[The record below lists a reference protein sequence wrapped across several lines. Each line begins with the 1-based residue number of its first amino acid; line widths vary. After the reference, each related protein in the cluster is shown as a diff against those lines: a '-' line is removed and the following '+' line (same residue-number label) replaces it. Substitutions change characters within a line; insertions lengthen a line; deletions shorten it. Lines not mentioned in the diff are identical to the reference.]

1 MANLKELRN
10 RITSIGSTMKITS
23 AMKMVSAAKLKKA
36 QDAIVQMRPYASKLT
51 EILQKA
57 SSTLDSSENAYG
69 EVRDGNKVR
78 LVVIS
83 SNRGLC
89 GGFNS
94 SVVKKAKSYMAANP
108 AEYTIATV
116 GKKAHDAFKN
126 DSRKV
131 SSNTALWDEITFDGA
146 KQEAQALMDG
156 FVAGEFD
163 KVVIVYNSF
172 KNAAVQEPQAEQFLP
187 IATEEQLGTEAI
199 SDTTQVMPLAIK
211 EGVKTNDARDSTEYI
226 YEPSMEEILADLIP
240 TSLKTQFFAAL
251 LDANASEHGARM
263 TAMHKATDNAKALQG
278 DLKLEYNKARQA
290 AITNEILE
298 IVGGADALAG

>member
-126 DSRKV
+126 DARKV

-163 KVVIVYNSF
+163 KVVILYNSF

-187 IATEEQLGTEAI
+187 IAMEDQLGTEEVA
-199 SDTTQVMPLAIK
+199 DT
-211 EGVKTNDARDSTEYI
+211 TEYI
-226 YEPSMEEILADLIP
+226 YEPSMQEILADLIP

>member
-1 MANLKELRN
+1 
-10 RITSIGSTMKITS
+10 MKITS

-69 EVRDGNKVR
+69 VVRDTNRTRV
-78 LVVIS
+78 VVIT

-89 GGFNS
+89 GAFNS
-94 SVVKKAKSYMAANP
+94 SVVKKAKALMAGSNDDFSIVA
-108 AEYTIATV
+108 I
-116 GKKAHDAFKN
+116 GKKAGDAFKDDARLVERN
-126 DSRKV
+126 PE
-131 SSNTALWDEITFDGA
+131 LWDSIGF
-146 KQEAQALMDG
+146 EAASEYAQKLMDG
-156 FVAGEFD
+156 YLAGEFD
-163 KVVIVYNSF
+163 KVVLVYNAF
-172 KNAAVQEPQAEQFLP
+172 RNAAVQEPTAEQMLP
-187 IATEEQLGTEAI
+187 ISMEVDGPV
-199 SDTTQVMPLAIK
+199 DTT
-211 EGVKTNDARDSTEYI
+211 EYL
-226 YEPSMEEILADLIP
+226 YEPTKSEILEDLIP
-240 TSLKTQFFAAL
+240 TSLKTQFFASL

>member
-1 MANLKELRN
+1 MANLKELRV

-69 EVRDGNKVR
+69 VVRDTNRTRV
-78 LVVIS
+78 VVIT

-89 GGFNS
+89 GAFNS
-94 SVVKKAKSYMAANP
+94 SVVKKAKALMAGSNDDFSIVA
-108 AEYTIATV
+108 I
-116 GKKAHDAFKN
+116 GKKAGDAFKDDARLVERN
-126 DSRKV
+126 PE
-131 SSNTALWDEITFDGA
+131 LWDNIGF
-146 KQEAQALMDG
+146 EAASEYAQKLMDG
-156 FVAGEFD
+156 YLAGEFD
-163 KVVIVYNSF
+163 KVVLVYNAF
-172 KNAAVQEPQAEQFLP
+172 RNAAVQEPTAEQMLP
-187 IATEEQLGTEAI
+187 ISMEVDGAV
-199 SDTTQVMPLAIK
+199 DTT
-211 EGVKTNDARDSTEYI
+211 EYL
-226 YEPSMEEILADLIP
+226 YEPTKSEILEDLIP
-240 TSLKTQFFAAL
+240 TSLKTQFFASL

>member
-1 MANLKELRN
+1 MANLKELRV

-57 SSTLDSSENAYG
+57 SSTLDSSENTYG
-69 EVRDGNKVR
+69 VVRDTNR
-78 LVVIS
+78 TRMVVIT

-89 GGFNS
+89 GAFNS
-94 SVVKKAKSYMAANP
+94 SVVKKAKALMADSNDDFSIVA
-108 AEYTIATV
+108 I
-116 GKKAHDAFKN
+116 GKKAGDAFKDDARLVERN
-126 DSRKV
+126 PE
-131 SSNTALWDEITFDGA
+131 LWDNIGF
-146 KQEAQALMDG
+146 EAASEYAQKLMDG
-156 FVAGEFD
+156 FLAGEFD
-163 KVVIVYNSF
+163 KVVLVYNAF
-172 KNAAVQEPQAEQFLP
+172 RNAAVQEPTAEQMLP
-187 IATEEQLGTEAI
+187 ISVEVDGPV
-199 SDTTQVMPLAIK
+199 DTT
-211 EGVKTNDARDSTEYI
+211 EYL
-226 YEPSMEEILADLIP
+226 YEPTKSEILEDLIP
-240 TSLKTQFFAAL
+240 TSLKTQFFASL

>member
-1 MANLKELRN
+1 MANLKELRV

-69 EVRDGNKVR
+69 VVRDTNRTRV
-78 LVVIS
+78 VVIT

-89 GGFNS
+89 GAFNS
-94 SVVKKAKSYMAANP
+94 SVVKKAKALMADSNDDFSIVA
-108 AEYTIATV
+108 I
-116 GKKAHDAFKN
+116 GKKAGDAFKDDARLVERN
-126 DSRKV
+126 PE
-131 SSNTALWDEITFDGA
+131 LWDNIGF
-146 KQEAQALMDG
+146 EAASEYAQKLMDG
-156 FVAGEFD
+156 YLAGEFD
-163 KVVIVYNSF
+163 KVVLVYNAF
-172 KNAAVQEPQAEQFLP
+172 RNAAVQWPTAEQMLP
-187 IATEEQLGTEAI
+187 SSVEVDGPV
-199 SDTTQVMPLAIK
+199 DTT
-211 EGVKTNDARDSTEYI
+211 EYL
-226 YEPSMEEILADLIP
+226 YEPTKSEILEDLIP
-240 TSLKTQFFAAL
+240 TSLKTQFFASL

>member
-156 FVAGEFD
+156 FIAGEFD
-163 KVVIVYNSF
+163 KVVILYNSF

-187 IATEEQLGTEAI
+187 IAMDEQLGTEEVA
-199 SDTTQVMPLAIK
+199 DT
-211 EGVKTNDARDSTEYI
+211 TEYI
-226 YEPSMEEILADLIP
+226 YEPSMQEILADLIP

-278 DLKLEYNKARQA
+278 DLKLEYNKARLA

-298 IVGGADALAG
+298 IVGVADALAD

>member
-1 MANLKELRN
+1 MANLKELRV

-57 SSTLDSSENAYG
+57 ASTLDSSENAYG
-69 EVRDGNKVR
+69 VVRDTNRTRV
-78 LVVIS
+78 VVIT

-89 GGFNS
+89 GAFNS
-94 SVVKKAKSYMAANP
+94 SVVKKAKALMADSNDDFSIVA
-108 AEYTIATV
+108 I
-116 GKKAHDAFKN
+116 GKKAGDAFKDDARLVERN
-126 DSRKV
+126 PE
-131 SSNTALWDEITFDGA
+131 LWDNIGF
-146 KQEAQALMDG
+146 EAASEYAQKLMDG
-156 FVAGEFD
+156 YLAGEFD
-163 KVVIVYNSF
+163 KVVLVYNAF
-172 KNAAVQEPQAEQFLP
+172 RNAAVQEPTSEQMLP
-187 IATEEQLGTEAI
+187 ISMEVDGPV
-199 SDTTQVMPLAIK
+199 DTT
-211 EGVKTNDARDSTEYI
+211 EYL
-226 YEPSMEEILADLIP
+226 YEPTKSEILEDLIP
-240 TSLKTQFFAAL
+240 TSLKTQFFASL

>member
-69 EVRDGNKVR
+69 EVRDGNRVR

-94 SVVKKAKSYMAANP
+94 SVVKKAKSYMVANP
-108 AEYTIATV
+108 GEYTIATV

-131 SSNTALWDEITFDGA
+131 SSNTALWDDISFEGA
-146 KQEAQALMDG
+146 KQEAQSLMDG

-187 IATEEQLGTEAI
+187 IAMEEQLGTEEVV
-199 SDTTQVMPLAIK
+199 D
-211 EGVKTNDARDSTEYI
+211 NTEYI
-226 YEPSMEEILADLIP
+226 YEPSMQEILADLIP

-278 DLKLEYNKARQA
+278 DLKLEYNKASQA

-298 IVGGADALAG
+298 NVGGGEALAG

>member
-108 AEYTIATV
+108 AEYTIATG

-156 FVAGEFD
+156 FIAGEFD
-163 KVVIVYNSF
+163 KVVILYNSF

-187 IATEEQLGTEAI
+187 IAMDEQLGTEEVA
-199 SDTTQVMPLAIK
+199 DT
-211 EGVKTNDARDSTEYI
+211 TEYI
-226 YEPSMEEILADLIP
+226 YEPSMQEILADLIP

>member
-1 MANLKELRN
+1 MANLKELRV

-69 EVRDGNKVR
+69 VVRDTNRTRV
-78 LVVIS
+78 VVIT

-89 GGFNS
+89 GAFNS
-94 SVVKKAKSYMAANP
+94 SVVKKAKALMADSSDDLSIVA
-108 AEYTIATV
+108 I
-116 GKKAHDAFKN
+116 GKKAGDAFKDDARLVERN
-126 DSRKV
+126 PE
-131 SSNTALWDEITFDGA
+131 LWDNIGF
-146 KQEAQALMDG
+146 EAASEYAQKLMDG
-156 FVAGEFD
+156 YLAGEFD
-163 KVVIVYNSF
+163 KVVLVYNAF
-172 KNAAVQEPQAEQFLP
+172 RNAAVQEPTAEQMLP
-187 IATEEQLGTEAI
+187 ISMDVDGPV
-199 SDTTQVMPLAIK
+199 DTT
-211 EGVKTNDARDSTEYI
+211 EYL
-226 YEPSMEEILADLIP
+226 YEPTKSEILEDLIP
-240 TSLKTQFFAAL
+240 TSLKTQFFASL

>member
-69 EVRDGNKVR
+69 EVRDGNRVR

-94 SVVKKAKSYMAANP
+94 SVVKKATSYMVANP
-108 AEYTIATV
+108 GEYTIATV

-131 SSNTALWDEITFDGA
+131 SSNTALWDDISFEGA
-146 KQEAQALMDG
+146 KQEAQSLMDC

-187 IATEEQLGTEAI
+187 IAMEEQLGTEEVV
-199 SDTTQVMPLAIK
+199 D
-211 EGVKTNDARDSTEYI
+211 NTEYI
-226 YEPSMEEILADLIP
+226 YEPSMQEILADLIP

>member
-126 DSRKV
+126 DSRKE

-156 FVAGEFD
+156 FIAGEFD
-163 KVVIVYNSF
+163 KVVILYNSF

-187 IATEEQLGTEAI
+187 IAMDEQLGTEEVA
-199 SDTTQVMPLAIK
+199 DT
-211 EGVKTNDARDSTEYI
+211 TEYI
-226 YEPSMEEILADLIP
+226 YEPSMQEILADLIP

>member
-1 MANLKELRN
+1 MANLKELRV

-69 EVRDGNKVR
+69 VVRDTNRTRV
-78 LVVIS
+78 VVIT

-89 GGFNS
+89 GAFNS
-94 SVVKKAKSYMAANP
+94 SVVKKAKALMADSSDDFSIVA
-108 AEYTIATV
+108 I
-116 GKKAHDAFKN
+116 GKKAGDAFKDDARLVERN
-126 DSRKV
+126 PE
-131 SSNTALWDEITFDGA
+131 LWDNIGF
-146 KQEAQALMDG
+146 EAASEYAQKLMDG
-156 FVAGEFD
+156 YLAGEFD
-163 KVVIVYNSF
+163 KVVLVYNAF
-172 KNAAVQEPQAEQFLP
+172 RNAAVQEPTAEQMLP
-187 IATEEQLGTEAI
+187 ISMEVDGPV
-199 SDTTQVMPLAIK
+199 DTT
-211 EGVKTNDARDSTEYI
+211 EYL
-226 YEPSMEEILADLIP
+226 YEPTKSEILEDLIP
-240 TSLKTQFFAAL
+240 TSLKTQFFASL

>member
-1 MANLKELRN
+1 
-10 RITSIGSTMKITS
+10 MKITS

-57 SSTLDSSENAYG
+57 ASTLDSSENAYG
-69 EVRDGNKVR
+69 VVRDTNRTRV
-78 LVVIS
+78 VVIT

-89 GGFNS
+89 GAFNS
-94 SVVKKAKSYMAANP
+94 SVVKKAKALMADSNDDFSIVA
-108 AEYTIATV
+108 I
-116 GKKAHDAFKN
+116 GKKAGDAFKDDARLVERN
-126 DSRKV
+126 PE
-131 SSNTALWDEITFDGA
+131 LWDNIGF
-146 KQEAQALMDG
+146 EAASEYAQKLMDG
-156 FVAGEFD
+156 YLAGEFD
-163 KVVIVYNSF
+163 KVVLVYNAF
-172 KNAAVQEPQAEQFLP
+172 RNAAVQEPTSEQMLP
-187 IATEEQLGTEAI
+187 ISMEVDGPV
-199 SDTTQVMPLAIK
+199 DTT
-211 EGVKTNDARDSTEYI
+211 EYL
-226 YEPSMEEILADLIP
+226 YEPTKSEILEDLIP
-240 TSLKTQFFAAL
+240 TSLKTQFFASL

>member
-1 MANLKELRN
+1 MANLKELRV

-69 EVRDGNKVR
+69 VVRDTNRTRV
-78 LVVIS
+78 VVIT

-89 GGFNS
+89 GAFNS
-94 SVVKKAKSYMAANP
+94 SVVKKAKALMADSNDDFSIVA
-108 AEYTIATV
+108 I
-116 GKKAHDAFKN
+116 GKKAGDAFKDDTRLVERN
-126 DSRKV
+126 PE
-131 SSNTALWDEITFDGA
+131 LWDNIGF
-146 KQEAQALMDG
+146 EAASEYAQKLMDG
-156 FVAGEFD
+156 YLAGEFD
-163 KVVIVYNSF
+163 KVVLVYNAF
-172 KNAAVQEPQAEQFLP
+172 RNAAVQEPTAEQMLP
-187 IATEEQLGTEAI
+187 ISMEVDGPV
-199 SDTTQVMPLAIK
+199 DTI
-211 EGVKTNDARDSTEYI
+211 EYL
-226 YEPSMEEILADLIP
+226 YEPTKSEILEDLIP
-240 TSLKTQFFAAL
+240 TSLKTQFFASL

>member
-10 RITSIGSTMKITS
+10 RIASVGSTMKITS

-57 SSTLDSSENAYG
+57 SGTLDASENAYG
-69 EVRDGNKVR
+69 QVRESNKVR
-78 LVVIS
+78 LVIIT

-94 SVVKKAKSYMAANP
+94 SIVKKAKIYIEANP
-108 AEYTIATV
+108 ADYTLSTI
-116 GKKAHDAFKN
+116 GKKGGEAFKH
-126 DSRKV
+126 DSRV
-131 SSNTALWDEITFDGA
+131 STRNTELWDDITFEGA
-146 KQEAQALMDG
+146 KEQAQQLMDG
-156 FVAGEFD
+156 FLSGEFD
-163 KVVIVYNSF
+163 KVVILYNSF
-172 KNAAVQEPQAEQFLP
+172 KNAAVQEPTVEQFLP
-187 IATEEQLGTEAI
+187 IAMDESAGPA
-199 SDTTQVMPLAIK
+199 
-211 EGVKTNDARDSTEYI
+211 DATEYI
-226 YEPSMEEILADLIP
+226 YEPGKAEILKDLIP
-240 TSLKTQFFAAL
+240 TSLKTQLFAAL

-290 AITNEILE
+290 TITNEILE

>member
-10 RITSIGSTMKITS
+10 RIASVGSTMKITS

-57 SSTLDSSENAYG
+57 SGTLDASENAYG
-69 EVRDGNKVR
+69 QVREGNKVR
-78 LVVIS
+78 LVIIT

-94 SVVKKAKSYMAANP
+94 SIVKKAKSYMEANP
-108 AEYTIATV
+108 ADYTISTI
-116 GKKAHDAFKN
+116 GKKGGEAFKY
-126 DSRKV
+126 DVRLSTR
-131 SSNTALWDEITFDGA
+131 NTELWDDINFEGA
-146 KQEAQALMDG
+146 KEQAQVLMDG
-156 FVAGEFD
+156 FLAGEFD
-163 KVVIVYNSF
+163 KVVILYNAF
-172 KNAAVQEPQAEQFLP
+172 KNAAVQEPTVEQFLP
-187 IATEEQLGTEAI
+187 IAMDESEGPA
-199 SDTTQVMPLAIK
+199 DT
-211 EGVKTNDARDSTEYI
+211 TEYI
-226 YEPSMEEILADLIP
+226 YEPGKAEILKDLIP
-240 TSLKTQFFAAL
+240 TSLKTQLFAAL

>member
-57 SSTLDSSENAYG
+57 SSTLDASENAFG
-69 EVRDGNKVR
+69 EEREGNRTR

-94 SVVKKAKSYMAANP
+94 SVVKKAQAYIQESG
-108 AEYTIATV
+108 EDVTITTI
-116 GKKAHDAFKN
+116 GKKAGEAFKYDSSKIAGNTELWDNISFENATLYAEDLMAGFLAGDYDKVVVVYNAFKN
-126 DSRKV
+126 AD
-131 SSNTALWDEITFDGA
+131 
-146 KQEAQALMDG
+146 
-156 FVAGEFD
+156 
-163 KVVIVYNSF
+163 
-172 KNAAVQEPQAEQFLP
+172 VQEPTAEQFLP
-187 IATEEQLGTEAI
+187 IAMSNEEGPV
-199 SDTTQVMPLAIK
+199 DT
-211 EGVKTNDARDSTEYI
+211 TEYI
-226 YEPSMEEILADLIP
+226 YEPSKEEILEDLIP
-240 TSLKTQFFAAL
+240 TSLKTQLFAAL

-263 TAMHKATDNAKALQG
+263 TAMHKATDNAKELQG
-278 DLKLEYNKARQA
+278 ALKLEYNKARQA

>member
-69 EVRDGNKVR
+69 EVRDGNRVH

-94 SVVKKAKSYMAANP
+94 SVVKMAKSYMAAHP
-108 AEYTIATV
+108 GEYTIATV

-126 DSRKV
+126 DSRKI

-146 KQEAQALMDG
+146 KQEAQTLMDG
-156 FVAGEFD
+156 FIAGEFD
-163 KVVIVYNSF
+163 KVVILYNSF
-172 KNAAVQEPQAEQFLP
+172 KNAAIQEPQAEQFLP
-187 IATEEQLGTEAI
+187 IAMDEQSGTEEVA
-199 SDTTQVMPLAIK
+199 DT
-211 EGVKTNDARDSTEYI
+211 TEYI
-226 YEPSMEEILADLIP
+226 YEPSMQEILADLIP

>member
-156 FVAGEFD
+156 FIAGEFD
-163 KVVIVYNSF
+163 KVVILYNSF
-172 KNAAVQEPQAEQFLP
+172 KNAAVQEPQTEQFLP
-187 IATEEQLGTEAI
+187 IAMDEQLGTEEVA
-199 SDTTQVMPLAIK
+199 DT
-211 EGVKTNDARDSTEYI
+211 TEYI
-226 YEPSMEEILADLIP
+226 YEPSMQEILADLIP

>member
-131 SSNTALWDEITFDGA
+131 SSNTALWDEITFEGA
-146 KQEAQALMDG
+146 KQEAQALMEG
-156 FVAGEFD
+156 FVASEFD
-163 KVVIVYNSF
+163 KVVIVYNAF

-187 IATEEQLGTEAI
+187 IAMEEKLSSTEVT
-199 SDTTQVMPLAIK
+199 DT
-211 EGVKTNDARDSTEYI
+211 TEYI
-226 YEPSMEEILADLIP
+226 YEPSMQEILADLIP

-290 AITNEILE
+290 AITNE
-298 IVGGADALAG
+298 A

>member
-57 SSTLDSSENAYG
+57 SSTLDASENAYG
-69 EVRDGNKVR
+69 EEREGNKTR
-78 LVVIS
+78 LVVIT

-94 SVVKKAKSYMAANP
+94 SVVKRAKAYIAESGEDVSIAA
-108 AEYTIATV
+108 I
-116 GKKAHDAFKN
+116 GKKAGEAFKY
-126 DSRKV
+126 DSALVDR
-131 SSNTALWDEITFDGA
+131 NIELWDNISFDNA
-146 KQEAQALMDG
+146 TVYAEQLMAG
-156 FVAGEFD
+156 FLAGEYD
-163 KVVIVYNSF
+163 KVVVVYNAF
-172 KNAAVQEPQAEQFLP
+172 KNAAVQEPTAEQFLP
-187 IATEEQLGTEAI
+187 IAMTQEEGPV
-199 SDTTQVMPLAIK
+199 DT
-211 EGVKTNDARDSTEYI
+211 TEYI
-226 YEPSMEEILADLIP
+226 YEPSKKEILADLIP

-263 TAMHKATDNAKALQG
+263 TAMHKATDNAQALQG

>member
-51 EILQKA
+51 EVLQKA

-69 EVRDGNKVR
+69 EVRDGNRVR

-94 SVVKKAKSYMAANP
+94 SVVKKAKSYMVANP
-108 AEYTIATV
+108 GEYTIATV

-131 SSNTALWDEITFDGA
+131 SSNTALWDDISFEGA
-146 KQEAQALMDG
+146 KQEAQSLMDG

-187 IATEEQLGTEAI
+187 IAMEEQLGTEEVV
-199 SDTTQVMPLAIK
+199 D
-211 EGVKTNDARDSTEYI
+211 NTEYI
-226 YEPSMEEILADLIP
+226 YEPSMQEILADLIP

>member
-57 SSTLDSSENAYG
+57 SSTLDASENAFG
-69 EVRDGNKVR
+69 EEREGNKTR

-94 SVVKKAKSYMAANP
+94 SVVKKANAYIQESG
-108 AEYTIATV
+108 EEITISTV
-116 GKKAHDAFKN
+116 GKKAGEAFKY
-126 DSRKV
+126 DERKV
-131 SSNTALWDEITFDGA
+131 DGNIELWDNISFENATTYAEG
-146 KQEAQALMDG
+146 LMAG
-156 FVAGEFD
+156 FLAGEYD
-163 KVVIVYNSF
+163 KVVVVYNAF
-172 KNAAVQEPQAEQFLP
+172 RNAAVQEPTAEQFLP
-187 IATEEQLGTEAI
+187 IAMSGEEEGPV
-199 SDTTQVMPLAIK
+199 DT
-211 EGVKTNDARDSTEYI
+211 TEYI
-226 YEPSMEEILADLIP
+226 YEPSKEEILEDLIP
-240 TSLKTQFFAAL
+240 TSLKTQLFAAL

-263 TAMHKATDNAKALQG
+263 TAMHKATDNAKELQG

>member
-36 QDAIVQMRPYASKLT
+36 QDAIVQMRPYSSKLT

-69 EVRDGNKVR
+69 RERDGGKTRV
-78 LVVIS
+78 VVIT

-89 GGFNS
+89 GAFNS
-94 SVVKKAKSYMAANP
+94 SVVKKAKSIMADSNDDFSIVA
-108 AEYTIATV
+108 V
-116 GKKAHDAFKN
+116 GKKAGDAFKYDN
-126 DSRKV
+126 RLV
-131 SSNTALWDEITFDGA
+131 ERNPELWDNINF
-146 KQEAQALMDG
+146 EAASEYAQKLMDG
-156 FVAGEFD
+156 YLAGEYD
-163 KVVIVYNSF
+163 KVVLVYNAF
-172 KNAAVQEPQAEQFLP
+172 RNAAVQEPTAEQMLP
-187 IATEEQLGTEAI
+187 ISIDTEGPT
-199 SDTTQVMPLAIK
+199 DT
-211 EGVKTNDARDSTEYI
+211 TEYI
-226 YEPSMEEILADLIP
+226 YEPTKSEILEDLIP
-240 TSLKTQFFAAL
+240 TSLKTQFFASL

-263 TAMHKATDNAKALQG
+263 TAMHKATDNAKELQG

>member
-69 EVRDGNKVR
+69 EVRDGNRVR

-94 SVVKKAKSYMAANP
+94 SVVKKAKSYMVANP
-108 AEYTIATV
+108 GEYTIATV

-131 SSNTALWDEITFDGA
+131 SSNTALWDDISFEGA
-146 KQEAQALMDG
+146 KQEAQSLMDG
-156 FVAGEFD
+156 FVAGKFD

-187 IATEEQLGTEAI
+187 IAMEEQLGTEEVV
-199 SDTTQVMPLAIK
+199 D
-211 EGVKTNDARDSTEYI
+211 NTEYI
-226 YEPSMEEILADLIP
+226 YEPSMQEILADLIP

>member
-10 RITSIGSTMKITS
+10 RITSIGNTMKITS

-57 SSTLDSSENAYG
+57 SSTLDSGENAYG
-69 EVRDGNKVR
+69 ESRDSNR
-78 LVVIS
+78 TCLVVIT

-89 GGFNS
+89 GAFNS
-94 SVVKKAKSYMAANP
+94 SIVKKAKSY
-108 AEYTIATV
+108 IADTSEELSIV
-116 GKKAHDAFKN
+116 AIGKKAGDAFRD
-126 DSRKV
+126 DSRLV
-131 SSNTALWDEITFDGA
+131 ERNVELWDNISFDA
-146 KQEAQALMDG
+146 ASLYAEKLMK
-156 FVAGEFD
+156 AYLSGEYD
-163 KVVIVYNSF
+163 KVVLVYNSF
-172 KNAAVQEPQAEQFLP
+172 RNAAVQEPTVEQMLP
-187 IATEEQLGTEAI
+187 VSMESEGAV
-199 SDTTQVMPLAIK
+199 DTT
-211 EGVKTNDARDSTEYI
+211 EYL
-226 YEPSMEEILADLIP
+226 YEPSKTEILEDLIP
-240 TSLKTQFFAAL
+240 TSLKTQFFASL

-263 TAMHKATDNAKALQG
+263 TAMHKATDNANALRG

>member
-57 SSTLDSSENAYG
+57 SQTLDSSENIYG
-69 EVRDGNKVR
+69 EAREGNRVR

-94 SVVKKAKSYMAANP
+94 SVVKKAKSYMEANP
-108 AEYTIATV
+108 GEYTIATV
-116 GKKAHDAFKN
+116 GKKAHDAFKY
-126 DSRKV
+126 DARKV
-131 SSNTALWDEITFDGA
+131 SSNTALWDDISFEGA
-146 KQEAQALMDG
+146 KQETQSLMDG

-163 KVVIVYNSF
+163 KVVVLYNSF

-187 IATEEQLGTEAI
+187 IAMEEQLGGEEAT
-199 SDTTQVMPLAIK
+199 DTT
-211 EGVKTNDARDSTEYI
+211 EYL
-226 YEPSMEEILADLIP
+226 YEPSMEEILTDLIP
-240 TSLKTQFFAAL
+240 ASLKTQFFAAL

>member
-1 MANLKELRN
+1 MANLKELRV

-69 EVRDGNKVR
+69 QVRDTNRTR
-78 LVVIS
+78 LVVIT

-89 GGFNS
+89 GAFNS
-94 SVVKKAKSYMAANP
+94 SVVKRAKAFMADSNDDFSIVA
-108 AEYTIATV
+108 I
-116 GKKAHDAFKN
+116 GKKAGDAFKDDDRLMERN
-126 DSRKV
+126 V
-131 SSNTALWDEITFDGA
+131 ELWDNINFD
-146 KQEAQALMDG
+146 EASEYAQKLMDG
-156 FVAGEFD
+156 YLAGEFD
-163 KVVIVYNSF
+163 KVVLVYNAF
-172 KNAAVQEPQAEQFLP
+172 RNAAVQEPTAEQMLP
-187 IATEEQLGTEAI
+187 ISMDSEGPV
-199 SDTTQVMPLAIK
+199 DT
-211 EGVKTNDARDSTEYI
+211 TEYI
-226 YEPSMEEILADLIP
+226 YEPTKSEILEDLIP
-240 TSLKTQFFAAL
+240 TSLKTQFFASL